1 MLQGKVALVTG
12 SLSGIGFEISMA
24 LAKKGCAIVLNGLG
38 DPALIESQL
47 LKLKDLGVN
56 AIFIKA
62 DLSVPQE
69 IEVLVSQ
76 AMSTMGS
83 IDILVNNAVS
93 RFDAV
98 IENLPPEKWAYA
110 MAVNLSAPYHL
121 SRLILPSMKA
131 KNWGRIINLAS
142 IYGVEGVAGRT
153 DYVVTKHGLVGMTK
167 VIALECAEYNI
178 TCNALCPGAV
188 ETPFIKELVTHR
200 AQEAS
205 LSVEAYTKEFL
216 KARQPSKRFVQP
228 SSVAALALFL
238 CSEEAR
244 DMTGTPIAMD
254 GGWQARA

>member
-62 DLSVPQE
+62 DLSV
-69 IEVLVSQ
+69 
-76 AMSTMGS
+76 
-83 IDILVNNAVS
+83 
-93 RFDAV
+93 
-98 IENLPPEKWAYA
+98 LPPEKWAYA

>member
-1 MLQGKVALVTG
+1 MLQGKVALITG

-24 LAKKGCAIVLNGLG
+24 FAKKGCAIVLNGLG
-38 DPALIESQL
+38 DPALIENQL
-47 LKLKDLGVN
+47 LQIKDQGVD

-62 DLSVPQE
+62 DLSVPDE
-69 IEVLVSQ
+69 IEDMVSQ
-76 AMSTMGS
+76 AMAKMGK

-98 IENLPPEKWAYA
+98 IENLPPEKWSYA

-121 SRLILPSMKA
+121 SRLILPSMKSR
-131 KNWGRIINLAS
+131 NWGRIINLAS

-167 VIALECAEYNI
+167 VIALECAEFNI

-188 ETPFIKELVTHR
+188 ETPFIKELVSQR
-200 AQEAS
+200 AAKAGSSTET
-205 LSVEAYTKEFL
+205 YTKEFL
-216 KARQPSKRFVQP
+216 QARQPSKRFVQP

-238 CSEEAR
+238 CSEEAK